1 MRTKDATHFKFFMGL
16 DLKSGIAGLAG
27 MDVIRLFFREF
38 GLVYDP
44 IRAFENF
51 IHFDL
56 HRTIT
61 NLFMSTAG
69 VEKFR
74 VGNVTV
80 ETPVDDEG
88 KPLMPKDARL
98 RNLSYVGSVMVDVE
112 WYETGRV
119 TRERLFYL
127 PIMVGSSLCNNGD
140 EESEGGFFIINGGEK
155 VIIPQEK
162 TANTG
167 IIVVREGEKIIV
179 DARST
184 NAYVRIEMDRH
195 GRPVVSDKS
204 NALDLV
210 RGNGLL
216 TDLEICTVVG
226 GSSEIRA
233 LLMVECWRDR
243 KEISVPFPDIRRAKL
258 ICCALYHG
266 WMVYTG
272 QADCTDRDHVG
283 NKSVMTVGVLLDKL
297 LRSSISRARTF
308 YCKRLQKDKSFG
320 QTCRTISKQFQYALS
335 TGNWPSIGEF
345 KMVGVSQV
353 LARFNRLST
362 LSHLRRINIPLN
374 KRGKNTEPRQIHGTQ
389 YGFICPAETPEGE
402 SCGLVKHTAC
412 TTILSTPV
420 DPEIVLKQLTIIP
433 GEAAFVVN
441 GDYYGRTDPKNLIER
456 VRMLR
461 RSGKIPF
468 DVSVFY
474 DRLYKEIHIKT
485 CGGRYVRPLI
495 LIGSITVPVERFLDY
510 VNTGCIE
517 FVSAEE
523 TDHEVRIGCTHNE
536 IHQCVIYGL
545 TASVIPFSNHNQ
557 APRNVYYCA
566 MAKQAVS
573 SVSNK
578 RLDTQNQML
587 HYPQRALVA
596 PFMSNIIGE
605 DEQPSGENAI
615 VAICTMG
622 GFNQED
628 SIVMSRS
635 AIERGLFRSSYY
647 RTCDEKEDV
656 NVQTGKSDQIDVT
669 NLPSPG
675 ERVCMSDKIIPLQV
689 ACSDGM
695 TRSNDTTARMTGVGS
710 VIQRT
715 AIIGCKTNLKT
726 VKVQYRTERVP
737 QIGDKFCSSHGQ
749 KGICA
754 MTLSHEDL
762 PFTKDGIVPD
772 IIINPHCIPSRMTIA
787 HLIETL
793 QGKVGCVQAKTK
805 DGTPF
810 DHDINSI
817 SNEMHACGFQKHGLE
832 ALYCGKT
839 GKRIPCLIF
848 IGPIHYRRL
857 KHQVDDKIHARNRGP
872 ISRLTRQPVEG
883 RSRDGGLR
891 FGEMERD
898 ALLAHGASYMIRDR
912 LYDSSDPYSV
922 QVCTKCGLFVQC
934 KCVLAIRQETRI
946 PYATK
951 LLFEELYAMGIAP
964 RIL

>member
-1 MRTKDATHFKFFMGL
+1 ME
-16 DLKSGIAGLAG
+16 
-27 MDVIRLFFREF
+27 VIQSFFREF

-44 IRAFENF
+44 LRSFENF
-51 IHFDL
+51 IRVDL

-61 NLFMSTAG
+61 NVFASTAG

-74 VGNVTV
+74 VGNITV
-80 ETPVDDEG
+80 EKPTDDEG
-88 KPLMPKDARL
+88 RPLCPKDARL
-98 RNLSYVGSVMVDVE
+98 RNLSYVGSVMLDVE
-112 WYETGRV
+112 WCDTGRV

-127 PIMVGSSLCNNGD
+127 PIMVGSSLCNDNG
-140 EESEGGFFIINGGEK
+140 EEMEGGFFIINGGEK
-155 VIIPQEK
+155 VVIPQEK

-167 IIVVREGEKIIV
+167 IFIAREGDKIIV

-184 NAYVRIEMDRH
+184 SAYVRIEMDRH
-195 GRPVVSDKS
+195 GHPVVLDKS
-204 NALDLV
+204 ESRRDALDLV
-210 RGNGLL
+210 RANGISN
-216 TDLEICTVVG
+216 DFEISQVVG
-226 GSSEIRA
+226 GSPEIRA
-233 LLMVECWRDR
+233 LLMAECWRER
-243 KEISVPFPDIRRAKL
+243 NAISVPFPDVRRAKL
-258 ICCALYHG
+258 ICCAMYHG

-272 QADCTDRDHVG
+272 QSDCTDRDHVG
-283 NKSVMTVGVLLDKL
+283 NKSVMTVGVLLEKL

-308 YCKRLQKDKSFG
+308 YCKRLPKNRSLI
-320 QTCRTISKQFQYALS
+320 QTCHAISKQFQYALS

-345 KMVGVSQV
+345 KMVGVAQA
-353 LARFNRLST
+353 LTRFNRLAT

-402 SCGLVKHTAC
+402 SCGLVKHMASTA
-412 TTILSTPV
+412 ILSTPV
-420 DPEIVLKQLTIIP
+420 DPEVVLKHLTIKP
-433 GEAAFVVN
+433 GDMSFMVN
-441 GDYYGRTDPKNLIER
+441 GEYYGRVDQQDLVER
-456 VRMLR
+456 VRAMR
-461 RSGKIPF
+461 RSGIIPF
-468 DVSVFY
+468 DVTIFF
-474 DRLYKEIHIKT
+474 DRQYKEVHLKT
-485 CGGRYVRPLI
+485 CGGRYVRPLL
-495 LIGSITVPVERFLDY
+495 LIGGKTVNGQSFLEDY
-510 VNTGCIE
+510 VYKGCIE

-523 TDHEVRIGCTHNE
+523 TDHEVRIGSTHDE
-536 IHQCVIYGL
+536 IHPCVIYGL

-573 SVSNK
+573 SITPSQQE
-578 RLDTQNQML
+578 RLDTQKHML
-587 HYPQRALVA
+587 HYPQRAIVA
-596 PFMSNIIGE
+596 PFMSSIVGE
-605 DEQPSGENAI
+605 DDQPSGENAI

-628 SIVMSRS
+628 SIVMSKS
-635 AIERGLFRSSYY
+635 AIDRGLFRSSYY
-647 RTCDEKEDV
+647 RTCEEKEEV
-656 NVQTGKSDQIDVT
+656 NVHTGKSDQIDVT
-669 NLPSPG
+669 KLPSPG
-675 ERVCMSDKIIPLQV
+675 ERVFMSDKIIPLQV

-695 TRSNDTTARMTGVGS
+695 SRSNDTTARMNGAGS
-710 VIQRT
+710 VIQKT
-715 AIIGCKTNLKT
+715 AVLSNGVNTNLKT
-726 VKVQYRTERVP
+726 VKVLYRTERVP
-737 QIGDKFCSSHGQ
+737 QIGDKFCSTHGQ

-810 DHDINSI
+810 DHDIHSI

-832 ALYCGKT
+832 VLYCGKT
-839 GKRIPCLIF
+839 GKKIPCLIF
-848 IGPIHYRRL
+848 MGPIHYRRL

-912 LYDSSDPYSV
+912 LYESSDPYSV
-922 QVCTKCGLFVQC
+922 QVCTTCGLFVQC
-934 KCVLAIRQETRI
+934 KCVGAVRQETTI